1 MTRWPSL
8 IVIARAVAESIP
20 PDKSTTA
27 VSTIGIG
34 MDTGPKGL
42 ASGKLTGRA
51 FRSPARIDRPAGPHV
66 DGLPSRDE
74 VLLTDRFHVL
84 RGRAG
89 RPPDRTVAARGL
101 RGTPLTVCSI
111 PRTSRLCRPPRRRG
125 NLRGPPDPL
134 RAGIDG
140 WRAEP
145 SRRRSGRRGLRR
157 GGAASRGR
165 LD

>member
-34 MDTGPKGL
+34 MDTEPKGL

-74 VLLTDRFHVL
+74 DRKSTRLNSSHV
-84 RGRAG
+84 
-89 RPPDRTVAARGL
+89 
-101 RGTPLTVCSI
+101 SI
-111 PRTSRLCRPPRRRG
+111 SYAVFCLKKKNKQIYQILIT
-125 NLRGPPDPL
+125 NVNM
-134 RAGIDG
+134 
-140 WRAEP
+140 
-145 SRRRSGRRGLRR
+145 
-157 GGAASRGR
+157 
-165 LD
+165 

>member
-34 MDTGPKGL
+34 MEAEPNGL

-51 FRSPARIDRPAGPHV
+51 FRSLARIDRPAGPHV

-74 VLLTDRFHVL
+74 VLPTDRFHVL

-101 RGTPLTVCSI
+101 RGTPPRVCSI
-111 PRTSRLCRPPRRRG
+111 PRRRRRYRPPRKRG
-125 NLRGPPDPL
+125 SLPGPPDPL

-140 WRAEP
+140 SPAGP
-145 SRRRSGRRGLRR
+145 CLRRSG
-157 GGAASRGR
+157 
-165 LD
+165 